1 MKRVIAILISINL
14 ILVSTTTLAQQ
25 AREAAP
31 VVQPGDTHNGDTHVV
46 SYGETLGGIAEFYGI
61 DLYDLMR
68 LNGLYSHVIFPGRVL
83 QLPTTSSTS
92 AETDT
97 LSQPETSPGKHV
109 VRFGETLGAIAVS
122 YGIDLNAL
130 IIENGIFGHIIYPG
144 QVLILPGTT
153 AEASDPPPASDP
165 VAVGVEE
172 PIIPNQVTYVI
183 RRGDT
188 LSELAQAHG
197 ITLLTL
203 MRANDI
209 YYPHHIFVGQQ
220 LQVPSTT
227 SLRLTVDNVE
237 PFIDNSTS
245 ASDAGPLDNAEEES
259 TAPVEA
265 APVALAEAEPA
276 APVEAEVEPPAVTGP
291 PPDHF
296 EHTVQF
302 RESLSVIAKHYGVS
316 MEAMMR
322 ANGIADANRINQGQ
336 TLWIPPTAITREP
349 PSPPAAPIAPVE
361 VTTTEAAPSV
371 ITPGGREQYT
381 VQRGD
386 SLSMVGSRLATDW
399 LVMAQI
405 NGLAAPYN
413 LHAGMVLLVPNSDDL
428 VRLGSTH
435 ARTRLSTVPAP
446 GAHVGVGREFVV
458 VLSTQ
463 MAYAYEDGILKKSAL
478 ISSGLPVTPTV
489 TGNFRIKR
497 KVRKQRMS
505 GPGYSLPNVE
515 WVMYFYQGYAFHG
528 TWWHTNF
535 GQPQSK
541 GCVNMTNADAQWF
554 YNFGSIGTPVHVRH

>member
-1 MKRVIAILISINL
+1 MKRVIAMLILINL
-14 ILVSTTTLAQQ
+14 MLVSATTLAQQ

-31 VVQPGDTHNGDTHVV
+31 VVQPGQTQDGSTHVV
-46 SYGETLGGIAEFYGI
+46 SYGETLGGIADSYGI
-61 DLYDLMR
+61 DLYELMR
-68 LNGLYSHVIFPGRVL
+68 INELYSHVIFPGRIL
-83 QLPTTSSTS
+83 HLPTSSVS
-92 AETDT
+92 AETIE
-97 LSQPETSPGKHV
+97 LPQPEASPGKHV
-109 VRFGETLGAIAVS
+109 VKYGETLGTIAAA

-144 QVLILPGTT
+144 QVLILPGAT
-153 AEASDPPPASDP
+153 AEVSDPPPASEP
-165 VAVGVEE
+165 VVVAIVQ
-172 PIIPNQVTYVI
+172 PIIPSQVTYVV
-183 RRGDT
+183 RPGDT
-188 LSELAQAHG
+188 LGELAQAYG

-209 YYPHHIFVGQQ
+209 YYPHHIVVGQQ
-220 LQVPSTT
+220 LQVPSTS

-237 PFIDNSTS
+237 PFIDVS
-245 ASDAGPLDNAEEES
+245 ASETGASAPATDAPPLDIVES
-259 TAPVEA
+259 QAD
-265 APVALAEAEPA
+265 
-276 APVEAEVEPPAVTGP
+276 APVEAEIEPPAVFEP

-302 RESLSVIAKHYGVS
+302 RETLSVIAKHYGIP
-316 MEAMMR
+316 MDELMR

-336 TLWIPPTAITREP
+336 TLWIPPTAITRQPPPAPEP
-349 PSPPAAPIAPVE
+349 PEPPAAPVAVA
-361 VTTTEAAPSV
+361 TTEAPPTVIAP
-371 ITPGGREQYT
+371 GDREQYT
-381 VQRGD
+381 VRRGD
-386 SLSMVGSRLATDW
+386 SLSMIGKRLATDW

-435 ARTRLSTVPAP
+435 AKTRLTTVPPP
-446 GAHVGVGREFVV
+446 GARVGVGREFVV

-463 MAYAYEDGILKKSAL
+463 MAYAYEDGILKKTAL
-478 ISSGLPVTPTV
+478 IASGLPATPTV
-489 TGNFRIKR
+489 QGDFRIYR

-515 WVMYFYQGYAFHG
+515 WVMYFYRGYAFHG

-541 GCVNMTNADAQWF
+541 GCINMTNADAKWF
-554 YNFGSIGTPVHVRH
+554 YQFGSIGTPVHVRH